1 MMNRTKIFFAAAL
14 ILLCAVELFA
24 AGTPAGTVIQSRS
37 RVTFA
42 SRTGAYVDTAYSAI
56 LTITIAQKGAVNIT
70 PSTNA
75 QSTASDSTNADYA
88 VNVINSGNGTDAARL
103 SARSSHG
110 WVTQIFRDANTDGI
124 LQPNELTAGPVSQT
138 VSMSADAFTAY
149 IVRVKVP
156 RNESL
161 NGAKD
166 STTFTARSV
175 FDTTRSNTAL
185 YITTVRTTS
194 IDPENPGLTVNT
206 PSPSAGQQVI
216 YTFTLTNNGTVPAS
230 NVTISDLFPNGFTFI
245 SGSSSIGSVNGTA
258 NPVLWTIGTIA
269 PTQSVTVTVTLQVNN
284 GVLPGTILSN
294 QFSVNY
300 TSGSNNYS
308 VSSNAVPVTVTG
320 VLEYGVQI
328 VPFNSSSVKE
338 LGDTVAY
345 RFSVRNSGSF
355 KDVIEISTTSSQG
368 LTWKVY
374 RDGNNNGN
382 WDNTD
387 PLLTNTNDSAGV
399 DLDSVAVT
407 DSVRIFS
414 VSTVTNNGADQLKD
428 SLRVTA
434 ASSGDHSKS
443 VHTTVVTTM
452 NIPLVTL
459 SKTAFPAGN
468 QPAGSVISY
477 LITYNNAGS
486 VSVNNFA
493 VVDTAPEVTDYIKNS
508 VKVNG
513 TGVQDNSGPVTVST
527 DQSNRTVVSV
537 SIGTL
542 SAKSSGT
549 VEFKVK
555 IK

>member
-1 MMNRTKIFFAAAL
+1 
-14 ILLCAVELFA
+14 
-24 AGTPAGTVIQSRS
+24 
-37 RVTFA
+37 
-42 SRTGAYVDTAYSAI
+42 
-56 LTITIAQKGAVNIT
+56 
-70 PSTNA
+70 
-75 QSTASDSTNADYA
+75 
-88 VNVINSGNGTDAARL
+88 
-103 SARSSHG
+103 
-110 WVTQIFRDANTDGI
+110 
-124 LQPNELTAGPVSQT
+124 
-138 VSMSADAFTAY
+138 
-149 IVRVKVP
+149 
-156 RNESL
+156 
-161 NGAKD
+161 
-166 STTFTARSV
+166 
-175 FDTTRSNTAL
+175 
-185 YITTVRTTS
+185 
-194 IDPENPGLTVNT
+194 
-206 PSPSAGQQVI
+206 
-216 YTFTLTNNGTVPAS
+216 
-230 NVTISDLFPNGFTFI
+230 
-245 SGSSSIGSVNGTA
+245 
-258 NPVLWTIGTIA
+258 
-269 PTQSVTVTVTLQVNN
+269 
-284 GVLPGTILSN
+284 
-294 QFSVNY
+294 
-300 TSGSNNYS
+300 
-308 VSSNAVPVTVTG
+308 
-320 VLEYGVQI
+320 
-328 VPFNSSSVKE
+328 
-338 LGDTVAY
+338 
-345 RFSVRNSGSF
+345 
-355 KDVIEISTTSSQG
+355 
-368 LTWKVY
+368 
-374 RDGNNNGN
+374 
-382 WDNTD
+382 
-387 PLLTNTNDSAGV
+387 LTNTNDSAGV